1 MCQSVG
7 NRGDEVERDTAG
19 CLFAL
24 SGVLDQKAER
34 RIPYDLC
41 SGQGTESHS
50 GYYLSSYITV
60 CKCASCR
67 YGFRRQHSIVDNVR
81 PHLGKRCVLK
91 TDIHDF
97 FISIRSPRV
106 KKTFEKIG
114 YPKNISKVLGEL
126 CCMRRHLPQGAS
138 TSPVLSN
145 IIAYEMDRK
154 LAVMAEEFGLT
165 YSRYADDLTFFGRCL
180 SERGGA
186 CPGQGNH
193 QGREV

>member
-1 MCQSVG
+1 MHPAA
-7 NRGDEVERDTAG
+7 T
-19 CLFAL
+19 
-24 SGVLDQKAER
+24 
-34 RIPYDLC
+34 
-41 SGQGTESHS
+41 
-50 GYYLSSYITV
+50 
-60 CKCASCR
+60 
-67 YGFRRQHSIVDNVR
+67 GFRRQHSIVDNVR

-154 LAVMAEEFGLT
+154 LAAMAEEFGLT
-165 YSRYADDLTFFGRCL
+165 YSRYADDLTFSGDVFPKEQVLARVK
-180 SERGGA
+180 EIIREEKFE
-186 CPGQGNH
+186 PNH
-193 QGREV
+193 QKTRFLNENDRKIITGVSAVSYTHLTLPTT